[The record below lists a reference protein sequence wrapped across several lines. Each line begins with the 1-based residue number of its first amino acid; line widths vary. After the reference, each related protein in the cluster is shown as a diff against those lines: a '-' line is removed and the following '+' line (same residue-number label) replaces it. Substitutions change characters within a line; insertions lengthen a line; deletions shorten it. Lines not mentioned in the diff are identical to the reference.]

1 MPDQMSNVTVIQWG
15 IVIGASLVA
24 AVFDLRQRRIPN
36 ALTLPLVVTGLAY
49 ALLSE
54 GMGGL
59 GEALAA
65 CVLVSLPY
73 VLLFVFAGGGAGDAK
88 MMGAIGT
95 WLGLRAGCVALVAV
109 AVVGAVFGLANIV
122 AKRQMRPG
130 SGPHWQRFLC
140 HDGRLRER
148 TQGFGVAQ
156 AQRGARLFVAGS
168 TVDNSVRSR
177 YFHRRL
183 YRRLWWCIHGMDE
196 KSQK

>member
-1 MPDQMSNVTVIQWG
+1 MSNVTVIQWG

-54 GMGGL
+54 GIGGL

-88 MMGAIGT
+88 MMGAIGA

-109 AVVGAVFGLANIV
+109 AVVGAIFGLANIV
-122 AKRQMRPG
+122 AKRQTRPALG
-130 SGPHWQRFLC
+130 RIGNAFYVMMVAFASGRKGLALLKANVEQDCLSQDRQLTIPYGPAIFI
-140 HDGRLRER
+140 
-148 TQGFGVAQ
+148 GVCI
-156 AQRGARLFVAGS
+156 GAVVVHSWNG
-168 TVDNSVRSR
+168 
-177 YFHRRL
+177 
-183 YRRLWWCIHGMDE
+183 
-196 KSQK
+196 